1 MYNYAASVAFGS
13 LAIALLFAYSAVNGN
28 VGAMRVCI
36 LVAVVAWLACYVG
49 YIGETADSN
58 AAKIM
63 SAMCTVCAV
72 MMFVVAMFK

>member
-49 YIGETADSN
+49 YVGETADSN